1 MLWIKYFWKEVHLS
15 IQANSFSIVAKL
27 VKLSLI
33 MEICY
38 KEDAC
43 LSILKTLAQRILLS
57 KTMTWMMKIWDWLG
71 LSKELLLSTY
81 LDIDSCI
88 VLTLRKRY
96 LLDTVP
102 RMKQA
107 WPKSKTSTSC
117 ASFWK
122 AINPSK
128 SAKNSTTC
136 LNKDRQ
142 SSCSPK
148 VEIQCQLCAQITWQ
162 TLDRELWIPCTGD
175 VTYSA
180 SVLIITLMLNKNKK
194 MSIISR
200 LGRII
205 FLRKNRRLNKKILLS
220 ERSKHNIKL
229 K

>member
-1 MLWIKYFWKEVHLS
+1 
-15 IQANSFSIVAKL
+15 
-27 VKLSLI
+27 

-38 KEDAC
+38 KGDAY
-43 LSILKTLAQRILLS
+43 LSILKTLAQRILLP
-57 KTMTWMMKIWDWLG
+57 KTTRWMTKIWDWLG
-71 LSKELLLSTY
+71 LSKGLLLSTY

-96 LLDTVP
+96 LLDTVL

-128 SAKNSTTC
+128 SAKDSSICWN
-136 LNKDRQ
+136 NDRK

-148 VEIQCQLCAQITWQ
+148 VGIQCQLCARTTWQ
-162 TLDRELWIPCTGD
+162 TLGKALWIPCTGGA
-175 VTYSA
+175 TYSDSA
-180 SVLIITLMLNKNKK
+180 QRTTQIWSKNKK
-194 MSIISR
+194 TSIIFH
-200 LGRII
+200 LGRIT
-205 FLRKNRRLNKKILLS
+205 FLRKDPRPSKIILLS
-220 ERSKHNIKL
+220 EKSKHNIKL

>member
-1 MLWIKYFWKEVHLS
+1 
-15 IQANSFSIVAKL
+15 
-27 VKLSLI
+27 
-33 MEICY
+33 MEIRY
-38 KEDAC
+38 KEDAY

-71 LSKELLLSTY
+71 LSKGLLLSTY
-81 LDIDSCI
+81 LDTDSCI

-122 AINPSK
+122 AINPLK

-148 VEIQCQLCAQITWQ
+148 VAIPYRLCAQITWQ
-162 TLDRELWIPCTGD
+162 TLDRELWIPCIGD

-180 SVLIITLMLNKNKK
+180 SVLITTLMLNKNKK
-194 MSIISR
+194 MSIISHSE
-200 LGRII
+200 RII
-205 FLRKNRRLNKKILLS
+205 FLRKNRRLSRKI
-220 ERSKHNIKL
+220 
-229 K
+229 

>member
-1 MLWIKYFWKEVHLS
+1 MRYNISSKRHMLWIKYFWKEVHLS
-15 IQANSFSIVAKL
+15 IKANSFSIVAKL
-27 VKLSLI
+27 VKHNQI
-33 MEICY
+33 METCY

-71 LSKELLLSTY
+71 LSKGLLLSTY

-122 AINPSK
+122 AINPLK

-148 VEIQCQLCAQITWQ
+148 VAIPYRLCAQITWQ
-162 TLDRELWIPCTGD
+162 TLDRELWIPCIGD

-180 SVLIITLMLNKNKK
+180 SVLITTLMLNKNKK
-194 MSIISR
+194 MSIISH

-205 FLRKNRRLNKKILLS
+205 FLRKNRRLSKKI
-220 ERSKHNIKL
+220 
-229 K
+229 